1 MAGWVGRLKRWARA
15 VRQDALIL
23 WLAARDPRVPLG
35 PKLLCAAVAAYA
47 LSPIDLIPDAIP
59 VLGLLDEA
67 ILLPLAIRL
76 AVALIPAA
84 LMAELRL
91 RAAARVE
98 RPVSRAGAS
107 AVVLIWGVGAALL
120 ALWSWR
126 WWADG

>member
-1 MAGWVGRLKRWARA
+1 MGAWVERLKRWARA
-15 VRQDALIL
+15 IRRDALAL
-23 WLAARDPRVPLG
+23 WLAARDPRTPLA

-76 AVALIPAA
+76 AAALIPAP

-91 RAAARVE
+91 KAAARAE
-98 RPVSRAGAS
+98 RPASRAGAA
-107 AVVLIWGVGAALL
+107 AVILIWAAGAGLL
-120 ALWSWR
+120 GWWSWR
-126 WWADG
+126 WGTGG